1 MDKKYA
7 VEPAVKGCKDKI
19 NGYGAKYDGIVF
31 LSGKRTPFGKYTGS
45 LSNVGAVELGV
56 IASRAAIKQAGI
68 TPDMIESVVYGNVG
82 ASSGDAFFAPRHI
95 GLYTGCPITTP
106 CHLVQRICS
115 TSFEAISQAAEHIY
129 MNKADFSL
137 AGGTENLTQMPVSA
151 FGARLGFSIGSPK
164 YVDYL
169 WEAFLD
175 TSCGCPMGLTAEN
188 LAKQYQITKKE
199 CDEFAILSQQRAGKA
214 IKEGWLKEEIEPIV
228 NNTILAAHDLKPR
241 KVRLPKKMEIL
252 EMDEHPRPDTKL
264 EKIAEL
270 PPVYSKDGVQTAAN
284 SCGIVDG
291 AASLVLTSAKIAH
304 EKGLKPLGRLVAAS
318 ASGVDPRVMGIGPAP
333 SCRLALNAAG
343 LKLSDIDL
351 VEINEAFAAQY
362 IAVEKELG
370 LDRNKTNIDGGA
382 IAYGHPYGAT
392 GARLTMT
399 LLYKL
404 RRLGKRYGMASACIG
419 GGQGM
424 AVIVEAF
431 ND

>member
-1 MDKKYA
+1 MDKKYI
-7 VEPAVKGCKDKI
+7 VPSQVKGIKDKV
-19 NGYGAKYDGIVF
+19 NGYGAKYEGIVF
-31 LSGKRTPFGKYTGS
+31 LSGKRTPFGRFMGS
-45 LSNVGAVELGV
+45 FANIGAVELGV
-56 IASRAAIKQAGI
+56 IASRAAIAQAGI
-68 TPDMIESVVYGNVG
+68 KTDNIESVVFANVA
-82 ASSGDAFFAPRHI
+82 ASSGDAFFFPRHL
-95 GLYTGCPITTP
+95 GLYTGVPIATP
-106 CHLVQRICS
+106 CHSVQRICS
-115 TSFEAISQAAEHIY
+115 SSFEAIAQAAEQIY
-129 MNKADFSL
+129 FGKADFVL
-137 AGGTENLTQMPVSA
+137 AGGSENLTQVPVAS
-151 FGARLGFSIGSPK
+151 FGGRMGFPLGRPNF
-164 YVDYL
+164 VDYL

-175 TSCGCPMGLTAEN
+175 TSCDCPMGLTAEN
-188 LAKQYQITKKE
+188 LAKKYKITKQE
-199 CDEFAILSQQRAGKA
+199 SDEFAILSQQRAGKA
-214 IKEGWLKEEIEPIV
+214 MKEGHLKNEIAPVTNCVLE
-228 NNTILAAHDLKPR
+228 AHNLKPR
-241 KVRLPKKMEIL
+241 KVKLPKGVESIS
-252 EMDEHPRPDTKL
+252 EDEHPRPDTKL
-264 EKIAEL
+264 EKIVAL
-270 PPVYSKDGVQTAAN
+270 PPIYHKDGVQTAAN

-291 AASLVLTSAKIAH
+291 AAAMVLTSAQKAA
-304 EKGLKPLGRLVAAS
+304 EMNLKPLGRLVASS
-318 ASGVDPRVMGIGPAP
+318 ASGVEPSIMGIGPVP
-333 SCRLALNAAG
+333 SCRLALQAAG

>member
-1 MDKKYA
+1 MDKKFI
-7 VEPAVKGCKDKI
+7 VPAQVKGFKDKV
-19 NGYGAKYDGIVF
+19 NGYGARYDGIVF
-31 LSGKRTPFGKYTGS
+31 LAGKRTPFGKFMGS
-45 LSNVGAVELGV
+45 LANVGAVELGV
-56 IASRAAIKQAGI
+56 IASRAAIAQAGI
-68 TPDMIESVVYGNVG
+68 KPDDIESVIFANVA
-82 ASSGDAFFAPRHI
+82 ASSGDAFFFPRHI
-95 GLYTGCPITTP
+95 GLYSGAPISAP

-115 TSFEAISQAAEHIY
+115 SSFETIAQAAEQIY
-129 MNKADFSL
+129 FGKADFVL
-137 AGGTENLTQMPVSA
+137 AGGAENLTQVPVAS
-151 FGARLGFSIGSPK
+151 FGGRMGFPLGRPNF
-164 YVDYL
+164 VDYL

-175 TSCGCPMGLTAEN
+175 TSCDCPMGLTAEN
-188 LAKQYQITKKE
+188 LAKKYKITKQE
-199 CDEFAILSQQRAGKA
+199 SDEFAILSQQRAGVA
-214 IKEGWLKEEIEPIV
+214 IKNGYLKDEITPVTNCKLE
-228 NNTILAAHDLKPR
+228 AHNLKPR
-241 KVRLPKKMEIL
+241 TVKLPRGVESISA
-252 EMDEHPRPDTKL
+252 DEHPKPETTLD
-264 EKIAEL
+264 KISKL
-270 PPVYSKDGVQTAAN
+270 PPVYNKDGVQTAAN

-291 AASLVLTSAKIAH
+291 AAAVVLSSAQKASQMN
-304 EKGLKPLGRLVAAS
+304 LKPLGRLVASS
-318 ASGVDPRVMGIGPAP
+318 ASGVEPHIMGIGPVP
-333 SCRLALNAAG
+333 SCKLALDAAG

-431 ND
+431 PE

>member
-1 MDKKYA
+1 MDKKY
-7 VEPAVKGCKDKI
+7 VVKPAVKGMKDKV
-19 NGYGAKYDGIVF
+19 NGYAAKYDGIV
-31 LSGKRTPFGKYTGS
+31 LLAGKRTPFGKFMGGF
-45 LSNVGAVELGV
+45 SNVGAVELGA
-56 IASRAAIKQAGI
+56 IASRAAIAQAGI
-68 TPDMIESVVYGNVG
+68 KGDDIESVVFANVA
-82 ASSGDAFFAPRHI
+82 ASSGDAFFFPRHI
-95 GLYTGCPITTP
+95 GLYSGAPIATP
-106 CHLVQRICS
+106 CHSVQRICS
-115 TSFEAISQAAEHIY
+115 SSFEAIAQGAEQIY
-129 MNKADFSL
+129 FGKADFVL
-137 AGGTENLTQMPVSA
+137 AGGSENLTQVPIAA
-151 FGARLGFSIGSPK
+151 FGGRLGFPLGRPNF
-164 YVDYL
+164 VDYL

-175 TSCGCPMGLTAEN
+175 TSCSCPMGLTAEN
-188 LAKQYQITKKE
+188 LAKKYKITKE
-199 CDEFAILSQQRAGKA
+199 ESDAFAILSQQRAGVA
-214 IKEGWLKEEIEPIV
+214 IKNGCLKEEIVPV
-228 NNTILAAHDLKPR
+228 TNCILEVKGLNPR
-241 KVRLPKKMEIL
+241 KVKLPRGVEVISQ
-252 EMDEHPRPDTKL
+252 DEHPKPETTLD
-264 EKIAEL
+264 KICKL

-291 AASLVLTSAKIAH
+291 AAAVVLGSA
-304 EKGLKPLGRLVAAS
+304 EKAEAMKLKPLGRLVASS
-318 ASGVDPRVMGIGPAP
+318 ASGVEPNVMGIGPVP
-333 SCRLALNAAG
+333 SCRIAMEVAG

>member
-1 MDKKYA
+1 MDRKYVVA
-7 VEPAVKGCKDKI
+7 PSVKGSKNKI
-19 NGYGAKYDGIVF
+19 NGYGAKYDGIVI
-31 LSGKRTPFGKYTGS
+31 LSAARTPFGRFMGG
-45 LSNVGAVELGV
+45 LANVGAVDLAV
-56 IASRAAIKQAGI
+56 IASRAAIAKGGI
-68 TPDMIESVVYGNVG
+68 KPADIDSVIFANVA
-82 ASSGDAFFAPRHI
+82 ASSGDAFFFPRHV
-95 GLYTGCPITTP
+95 GLYTGVPIEVP

-115 TSFEAISQAAEHIY
+115 SSFEAVAEAAEQIY
-129 MNKADFSL
+129 FGKANFVL
-137 AGGTENLTQMPVSA
+137 AGGAENLTQVPVAA
-151 FGARLGFSIGSPK
+151 FGGRMGFPLGRPNF
-164 YVDYL
+164 VDYL

-175 TSCGCPMGLTAEN
+175 TSCDCPMGLTAEN
-188 LAKQYQITKKE
+188 LAKKHGITKQE
-199 CDEFAILSQQRAGKA
+199 SDEFAILSQQRAGNA
-214 IKEGWLKEEIEPIV
+214 IKNGYFKDEIVPVINCKIE
-228 NNTILAAHDLKPR
+228 AHNLKPR
-241 KVRLPKKMEIL
+241 KVQLPRGVESISA
-252 EMDEHPRPDTKL
+252 DEHPRPDTKL
-264 EKIAEL
+264 EKIAAL
-270 PPVYSKDGVQTAAN
+270 PPVYHKDGVQTAAN

-291 AASLVLTSAKIAH
+291 GAAVVLTSAQKAD
-304 EKGLKPLGRLVAAS
+304 EMNLKPLGRIVASS
-318 ASGVDPRVMGIGPAP
+318 ASGVEPSLMGIGPVP
-333 SCRLALNAAG
+333 SCRMALEVAG

-399 LLYKL
+399 LLHKL

>member
-1 MDKKYA
+1 MDKKY
-7 VEPAVKGCKDKI
+7 VVDPKVKGFKDK
-19 NGYGAKYDGIVF
+19 NKGYGSTYEGIVF
-31 LSGKRTPFGKYTGS
+31 LSGKRTPFGRYAGS
-45 LSNVGAVELGV
+45 LSNVGAIELGV

-68 TPDMIESVVYGNVG
+68 KPDMIDSVVYGNVG
-82 ASSGDAFFAPRHI
+82 ASSGDHFFAPRHI
-95 GLYTGCPITTP
+95 GLYAGVPIATP

-115 TSFEAISQAAEHIY
+115 TSFEAITQSAEHICF
-129 MNKADFSL
+129 NKATFSL
-137 AGGTENLTQMPVSA
+137 AGGTENLTQMPVAA
-151 FGARLGFSIGSPK
+151 FGARLGFPIGRPN

-175 TSCGCPMGLTAEN
+175 TSCDCPMGVTAEN
-188 LAKQYQITKKE
+188 LAKKHKLSKQE

-214 IKEGWLKEEIEPIV
+214 IKEGWLKEEIEPVV
-228 NNTILAAHDLKPR
+228 NKTVLEAHNLKPR
-241 KVRLPKKMEIL
+241 KVKLPKKMEKL

-264 EKIAEL
+264 EKIAGL
-270 PPVYSKDGVQTAAN
+270 PPVYNKDGVQTAAN

-291 AASLVLTSAKIAH
+291 AASLVLSSAKIAK
-304 EKGLKPLGRLVAAS
+304 EKGLKPLGRLVASA
-318 ASGVDPRVMGIGPAP
+318 ASGVEPHIMGIGPVP
-333 SCRLALNAAG
+333 SCQLAMEVAG

-370 LDRNKTNIDGGA
+370 LDRDKTNVDGGA

-431 ND
+431 